1 VQATPDKT
9 SKMEIADRRDSFCG
23 KMSLCNNL
31 MQYKAAYSLTKMHT
45 QDPPRSNFKRIWH
58 GFPLSAVLFVG

>member
-1 VQATPDKT
+1 
-9 SKMEIADRRDSFCG
+9 MEIADRRDSFCG

-45 QDPPRSNFKRIWH
+45 QDPASEQFQKDLH